1 MRILRKIADDLQ
13 SNEQLIIERNMRDVA
28 AAERK
33 KVDATLL
40 QRLRLKPAK
49 IRTLVQGIRA
59 IADQDEPLRKA
70 SPLPTLG
77 AYLSLSVTCAV
88 HLGGVVGLRASQ
100 SCRHVCQDGVF
111 PVQCDCYCMMCLHC
125 NIHPEP
131 SWPYWHAVHVDLLLA
146 FSRLFNTR
154 IERCSRLR
162 PSRDRL
168 RMPHDDRL
176 ACFTCLG

>member
-1 MRILRKIADDLQ
+1 MGQFTSRARTGSSVYIHSECSYHCCAGSAQTRVRILRKIADDLQ

-70 SPLPTLG
+70 SPLPTLS
-77 AYLSLSVTCAV
+77 AYLSLLVNCAV
-88 HLGGVVGLRASQ
+88 HLDGVVGLRASQ

-111 PVQCDCYCMMCLHC
+111 PVQCDRYCMMCRHC

-131 SWPYWHAVHVDLLLA
+131 TWPLLA
-146 FSRLFNTR
+146 
-154 IERCSRLR
+154 CS
-162 PSRDRL
+162 
-168 RMPHDDRL
+168 
-176 ACFTCLG
+176 TC